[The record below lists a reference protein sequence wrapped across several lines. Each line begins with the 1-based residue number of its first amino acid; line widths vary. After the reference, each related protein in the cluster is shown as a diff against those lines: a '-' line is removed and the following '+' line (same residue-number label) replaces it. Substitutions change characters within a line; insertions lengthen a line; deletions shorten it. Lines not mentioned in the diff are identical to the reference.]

1 MNTMSNR
8 IQTHVPAVD
17 TTTNGHLP
25 YTVQTSGHE
34 RHSVPVT
41 DGAREHTAHSDEHT
55 RYAAAGLYA
64 ATCAYDAALT
74 KPTPA
79 ATLDNMCDGLD
90 EFMTEIMAALS
101 KTFIVTGDHM
111 EFAETLRTS
120 TADRL
125 WAFTAI
131 ERSRAQCGD
140 GYGYVFD
147 ILADG
152 VRNGHDP
159 HIARTTALDVPKRLR
174 ENAEQAAAT
183 KSPNPVGIMLGTT
196 QCCARR
202 PDRDQFTGHRLDGQ
216 KDTDETSV
224 DRLLCVEQHDH
235 NGDHR
240 DSLGRTWARTPAE
253 VTA

>member
-1 MNTMSNR
+1 MNAMNR
-8 IQTHVPAVD
+8 MQNHVPAVD
-17 TTTNGHLP
+17 TNTTGHLP
-25 YTVQTSGHE
+25 YVVQTAGH
-34 RHSVPVT
+34 PADT
-41 DGAREHTAHSDEHT
+41 AADAREHTAHSDEHT

-74 KPTPA
+74 KSNPA

-90 EFMTEIMAALS
+90 EFMTEIMATLS
-101 KTFIVTGDHM
+101 KTFNVTGAHM

-147 ILADG
+147 LLANS
-152 VRNGHDP
+152 VKNGNDP

-183 KSPNPVGIMLGTT
+183 KSPNPVGVMLGTT

-202 PDRDQFTGHRLDGQ
+202 PDRDQLNGRRLDGLE
-216 KDTDETSV
+216 DTDETFK

-235 NGDHR
+235 DSDHR
-240 DSLGRTWARTPAE
+240 DTLGRTWLRMPAE